1 MDFLSVK
8 EFFTKV
14 LNWIASVKAW
24 IAKPDGPS
32 MTETELN
39 TFLDSLNRNFRGS
52 VDWIVEEGTDG
63 IWKYRKWDSGIAECW
78 CHDST
83 SSLTWTQYANIS
95 PYPLYFSSGW
105 EFSLPFTL
113 IDTSYVVNAN
123 CLTLGNN
130 FGWVG
135 RGIKTT
141 SSVTL
146 YIVRNG
152 NSGSCDMNVMVKG
165 RWK

>member
-14 LNWIASVKAW
+14 SNWIASVKAW
-24 IAKPDGPS
+24 MAKPDGPS

-63 IWKYRKWDSGIAECW
+63 IWTYRKWDSGLCKVYGTYS
-78 CHDST
+78 DT
-83 SSLTWTQYANIS
+83 SSTAYTSAGVGYYRTLNVNLPSVLTSIDNPQVSAKTGNV
-95 PYPLYFSSGW
+95 GGT
-105 EFSLPFTL
+105 TL
-113 IDTSYVVNAN
+113 LSVNATTISV
-123 CLTLGNN
+123 LI
-130 FGWVG
+130 FS
-135 RGIKTT
+135 TT
-141 SSVTL
+141 STGRPIDL
-146 YIVRNG
+146 YI
-152 NSGSCDMNVMVKG
+152 SIIG

>member
-39 TFLDSLNRNFRGS
+39 TFLDSLNRSFRGS

-63 IWKYRKWDSGIAECW
+63 IWTYRKWDSGIAECW
-78 CHDST
+78 GNKTGST
-83 SSLTWTQYANIS
+83 TFTRTWGSMYVCDTVTVNF
-95 PYPLYFSSGW
+95 PSGL
-105 EFSLPFTL
+105 FLATP
-113 IDTSYVVNAN
+113 YVVYQSN
-123 CLTLGNN
+123 T
-130 FGWVG
+130 
-135 RGIKTT
+135 
-141 SSVTL
+141 
-146 YIVRNG
+146 G
-152 NSGSCDMNVMVKG
+152 NSQILFNGGATTVTAVRIQAGRMTTIATSDYNFHIYAKG
-165 RWK
+165 WWK